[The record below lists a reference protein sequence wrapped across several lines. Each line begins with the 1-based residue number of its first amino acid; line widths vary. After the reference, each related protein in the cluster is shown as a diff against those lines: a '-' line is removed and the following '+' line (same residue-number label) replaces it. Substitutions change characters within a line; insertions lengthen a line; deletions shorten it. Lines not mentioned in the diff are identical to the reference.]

1 MKFLSRI
8 SISRIKFL
16 ICEYIQIIRKQVK
29 NKNKIHLRFFKIK
42 PQLCLFHFTRSS

>member
-29 NKNKIHLRFFKIK
+29 NKNVKKLMSSMKIFF
-42 PQLCLFHFTRSS
+42 C